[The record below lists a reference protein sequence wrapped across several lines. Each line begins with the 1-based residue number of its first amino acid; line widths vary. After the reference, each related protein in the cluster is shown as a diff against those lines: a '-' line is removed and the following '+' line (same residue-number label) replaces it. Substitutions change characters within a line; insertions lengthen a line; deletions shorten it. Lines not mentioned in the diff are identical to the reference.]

1 MTRFTLLRLVPIS
14 LLAIA
19 LGYALESSAVGQQPQ
34 QPQQYAAILV
44 TKNMCC
50 AHESVPAIKELSRV
64 PGIGRVTADHEKRT
78 LLISPKPGVAPSP
91 RAIWEAAERAKI
103 EPIQLATP
111 GGVYKG
117 KPLR

>member
-1 MTRFTLLRLVPIS
+1 MSRFTFVRVVPLCLFTLVLSYVPQ
-14 LLAIA
+14 A
-19 LGYALESSAVGQQPQ
+19 SAAEPQ
-34 QPQQYAAILV
+34 AQAASVLV

-64 PGIGRVTADHEKRT
+64 PGIGRVTADHQKRALT
-78 LLISPKPGVAPSP
+78 IVPRTGVAPSL

-111 GGVYKG
+111 QGVFNN

>member
-1 MTRFTLLRLVPIS
+1 MTRFTLVRLVPVS

-19 LGYALESSAVGQQPQ
+19 LGYELDSSAVGQQPQ
-34 QPQQYAAILV
+34 QQQYAAVLV

-64 PGIGRVTADHEKRT
+64 PGIGRVTADHQKRT
-78 LLISPKPGVAPSP
+78 LLISPKPGAAPSP

-111 GGVYKG
+111 EGVYKG

>member
-1 MTRFTLLRLVPIS
+1 MTRFTLVRLVPVT
-14 LLAIA
+14 LFAIA
-19 LGYALESSAVGQQPQ
+19 LGYALEPSAVGQQPQ
-34 QPQQYAAILV
+34 QQQYAAVLV

-78 LLISPKPGVAPSP
+78 LLIAPRANTAPSP

-111 GGVYKG
+111 QGVFKS

>member
-1 MTRFTLLRLVPIS
+1 MTRSTFSRLLTIS

-19 LGYALESSAVGQQPQ
+19 LGHAAISSAVEPQ
-34 QPQQYAAILV
+34 VQYAAVLV

-78 LLISPKPGVAPSP
+78 LLIAPRANTAPSP

-111 GGVYKG
+111 QGVFKS

>member
-1 MTRFTLLRLVPIS
+1 LVRLVPVS

-19 LGYALESSAVGQQPQ
+19 LGYALESAAVGQQPQ
-34 QPQQYAAILV
+34 PQQQYAAVLV

-78 LLISPKPGVAPSP
+78 LLIAPRANTAPSP

-111 GGVYKG
+111 QGVFKS